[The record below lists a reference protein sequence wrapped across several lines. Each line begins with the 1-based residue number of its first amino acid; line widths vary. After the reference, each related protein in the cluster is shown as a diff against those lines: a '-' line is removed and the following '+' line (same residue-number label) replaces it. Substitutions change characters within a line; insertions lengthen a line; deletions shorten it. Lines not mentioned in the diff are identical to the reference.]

1 LTTID
6 EARAEAYR
14 REGDKRTIE
23 RIAELLATRKCPP
36 EGCPSQTSDLL
47 EFPFSSLPE
56 GDGCQ
61 AHWMQYLTG
70 EGGE

>member
-1 LTTID
+1 MTTID

-23 RIAELLATRKCPP
+23 RIAEMLATQRKCPP
-36 EGCPSQTSDLL
+36 EGCPK
-47 EFPFSSLPE
+47 

>member
-1 LTTID
+1 MNTID

-23 RIAELLATRKCPP
+23 RITELLAAQCKCPP
-36 EGCPSQTSDLL
+36 EDCPR
-47 EFPFSSLPE
+47 

-61 AHWMQYLTG
+61 AHWMRYLTG
-70 EGGE
+70 EGAE

>member
-1 LTTID
+1 MTTID

-14 REGDKRTIE
+14 REGAQAERE
-23 RIAELLATRKCPP
+23 RIAELMAAGRKCPP
-36 EGCPSQTSDLL
+36 ETCPK
-47 EFPFSSLPE
+47 
-56 GDGCQ
+56 GDGCK

>member
-1 LTTID
+1 MTTID

-23 RIAELLATRKCPP
+23 RIAELLAARKCPP
-36 EGCPSQTSDLL
+36 EGCPK
-47 EFPFSSLPE
+47 

-61 AHWMQYLTG
+61 AHWMQYLTE